1 MSDTL
6 AKPGAESA
14 QEPQAAQGG
23 EPAAA
28 PAISN
33 SEAKNLPWVQ
43 ELMRKSAELDQFK
56 NQQEEARAAAEVERA
71 KAEGDYKKALEL
83 EQAKV
88 AKIEADAAAR
98 VQALELETEF
108 VKAGLADPRAV
119 KIFAEDY
126 NKETETISA
135 FVARLKAD
143 ETNAAYFRD
152 LQKRQ
157 AHDPPP
163 TSGGG
168 GPVMSIA
175 EYRTSLKSGD
185 PAKRAKAAAFSA
197 AYWDEHGEMP
207 PKQ

>member
-1 MSDTL
+1 MADPTEAS
-6 AKPGAESA
+6 AASA
-14 QEPQAAQGG
+14 QTP
-23 EPAAA
+23 PAVSDGTPAVA
-28 PAISN
+28 PEITN
-33 SEAKNLPWVQ
+33 SEAKNLPWVK

-56 NQQEEARAAAEVERA
+56 AQQEEARATAEVERA

-98 VQALELETEF
+98 VQDLELSTEF
-108 VKAGLADPRAV
+108 IKSGLADPRAV
-119 KIFAEDY
+119 RIFAEEY
-126 NKETETISA
+126 NKETETIPA

-143 ETNAAYFRD
+143 EANASYFRD

-163 TSGGG
+163 ASGGG
-168 GPVMSIA
+168 GLVMSIA
-175 EYRTSLKSGD
+175 EYRTYLKSGD
-185 PAKRAKAAAFSA
+185 PAKRAKAADFSA